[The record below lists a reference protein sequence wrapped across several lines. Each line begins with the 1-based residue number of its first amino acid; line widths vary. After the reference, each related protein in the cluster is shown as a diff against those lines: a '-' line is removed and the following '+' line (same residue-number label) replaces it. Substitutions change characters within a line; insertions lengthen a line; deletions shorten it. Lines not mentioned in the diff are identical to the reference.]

1 MLHVLSLN
9 KFNAL
14 RMEDPS
20 SRAVSP
26 SIRTSPNSSKTHYP
40 SEIINPIKNNI
51 MNPTPPWS
59 ISPPRNSLIPVRNRD
74 SLKVRRSRN
83 IRERRIVRKSSGF
96 RGRSG

>member
-26 SIRTSPNSSKTHYP
+26 SIRTSLNSSKIHYL
-40 SEIINPIKNNI
+40 SEIINPKKNNI
-51 MNPTPPWS
+51 MNLTLPWS
-59 ISPPRNSLIPVRNRD
+59 INPPRNNLIPVRSRD
-74 SLKVRRSRN
+74 LLRARKRRNMRASR
-83 IRERRIVRKSSGF
+83 IARKSNVFSE
-96 RGRSG
+96 RNA